1 MKQVLFIIAVALYLV
16 SLCACGDQKIQSK
29 SKQDSATEQVVQEQ
43 MANATGETS
52 APPTAIP
59 EQQPASEESVSEPEQ
74 AQPAEAFPDDEPSQS
89 ASNLDVDLTT
99 LSSTM
104 VYSEVY
110 NMMYEPDRY
119 VGKRIKMDGQFAV
132 YEDPNTG
139 AVYTACIIM
148 DATACCSQ
156 GLEFVLAGKKTYPN
170 DYPEFGSEIT
180 VTGTFQ
186 LYDENGRPIAI
197 WSMRRWQME
206 CKKTAYRPIGRYAG
220 PFFEIQD
227 FVWSSC
233 SCSFFSSAD
242 CLARIALTLS

>member
-1 MKQVLFIIAVALYLV
+1 MKQVIFILAVALYLV

-29 SKQDSATEQVVQEQ
+29 SKQDSATQQVVQEQ
-43 MANATGETS
+43 MANAAGETS
-52 APPTAIP
+52 TPPTAIP
-59 EQQPASEESVSEPEQ
+59 EPQPASEESVSEPEQ
-74 AQPAEAFPDDEPSQS
+74 TQPAEALPDYEPAQ
-89 ASNLDVDLTT
+89 ASGELDVDLTT

-139 AVYTACIIM
+139 AVYTACIIK

-156 GLEFVLAGKKTYPN
+156 GLEFVLAGEKTYPD
-170 DYPEFGSEIT
+170 DYPELGSEIT

-186 LYDENGRPIAI
+186 LYDENGTTYCHLVDAE
-197 WSMRRWQME
+197 M
-206 CKKTAYRPIGRYAG
+206 A
-220 PFFEIQD
+220 
-227 FVWSSC
+227 
-233 SCSFFSSAD
+233 
-242 CLARIALTLS
+242 

>member
-1 MKQVLFIIAVALYLV
+1 MKQALFILAVALYLI

-29 SKQDSATEQVVQEQ
+29 SKQDSATQQVVQEQ
-43 MANATGETS
+43 MANATGETT

-59 EQQPASEESVSEPEQ
+59 EQQPASDETTPEESLPELEQ
-74 AQPAEAFPDDEPSQS
+74 TQPAEALPDYEPAQTSEG
-89 ASNLDVDLTT
+89 LDVDLTT

-156 GLEFVLAGKKTYPN
+156 GLEFVLAGEKTYPD
-170 DYPEFGSEIT
+170 DYPELGSEIT
-180 VTGTFQ
+180 VTGIFQ
-186 LYDENGRPIAI
+186 LYDENGTTYCHLVNAE
-197 WSMRRWQME
+197 M
-206 CKKTAYRPIGRYAG
+206 A
-220 PFFEIQD
+220 
-227 FVWSSC
+227 
-233 SCSFFSSAD
+233 
-242 CLARIALTLS
+242 

>member
-1 MKQVLFIIAVALYLV
+1 MKQALFILAVALYLV

-29 SKQDSATEQVVQEQ
+29 SKQDSATQQVVQEQ
-43 MANATGETS
+43 MANATGETT

-59 EQQPASEESVSEPEQ
+59 EQQPASDDTTPERSVPKPEQ
-74 AQPAEAFPDDEPSQS
+74 TQPAEALPDYEPSQS
-89 ASNLDVDLTT
+89 ANELDVDLTT

-139 AVYTACIIM
+139 AVYTACIII

-156 GLEFVLAGKKTYPN
+156 GLEFVLAGEKTYPD
-170 DYPEFGSEIT
+170 DYPELGSEIT
-180 VTGTFQ
+180 VTGVFQ
-186 LYDENGRPIAI
+186 LYDENGATYCHLVDAE
-197 WSMRRWQME
+197 MF
-206 CKKTAYRPIGRYAG
+206 A
-220 PFFEIQD
+220 
-227 FVWSSC
+227 
-233 SCSFFSSAD
+233 
-242 CLARIALTLS
+242 

>member
-29 SKQDSATEQVVQEQ
+29 SKQDSAIEQVVQEQ

-74 AQPAEAFPDDEPSQS
+74 TQPAEALPDDEPSQS

-156 GLEFVLAGKKTYPN
+156 WLEFVLAGEHSYPA
-170 DYPEFGSEIT
+170 DYPELGTEIT
-180 VTGTFQ
+180 VVGIFQ
-186 LYDENGRPIAI
+186 TYEENGYMYCHLVDAE
-197 WSMRRWQME
+197 MTE
-206 CKKTAYRPIGRYAG
+206 
-220 PFFEIQD
+220 
-227 FVWSSC
+227 
-233 SCSFFSSAD
+233 
-242 CLARIALTLS
+242 

>member
-1 MKQVLFIIAVALYLV
+1 MKQVLFILAVAFYLV

-110 NMMYEPDRY
+110 NMMYEPDR
-119 VGKRIKMDGQFAV
+119 
-132 YEDPNTG
+132 
-139 AVYTACIIM
+139 
-148 DATACCSQ
+148 
-156 GLEFVLAGKKTYPN
+156 
-170 DYPEFGSEIT
+170 
-180 VTGTFQ
+180 
-186 LYDENGRPIAI
+186 
-197 WSMRRWQME
+197 
-206 CKKTAYRPIGRYAG
+206 
-220 PFFEIQD
+220 
-227 FVWSSC
+227 
-233 SCSFFSSAD
+233 
-242 CLARIALTLS
+242 

>member
-1 MKQVLFIIAVALYLV
+1 MKQALFILAVALYLV

-29 SKQDSATEQVVQEQ
+29 SKQDSATQQVVQEQ
-43 MANATGETS
+43 MANAAGETS

-59 EQQPASEESVSEPEQ
+59 EPQSASEASVPEPEQ
-74 AQPAEAFPDDEPSQS
+74 TQPAEALPDYEPAQ
-89 ASNLDVDLTT
+89 ASEGLDVDLTA

-119 VGKRIKMDGQFAV
+119 VGKRIKMNGQFAV

-156 GLEFVLAGKKTYPN
+156 GLEFVLADEKTYPD
-170 DYPEFGSEIT
+170 DYPERGSEST
-180 VTGTFQ
+180 VTGVFQ
-186 LYDENGRPIAI
+186 LYDENGTTYCHLVDAE
-197 WSMRRWQME
+197 M
-206 CKKTAYRPIGRYAG
+206 A
-220 PFFEIQD
+220 
-227 FVWSSC
+227 
-233 SCSFFSSAD
+233 
-242 CLARIALTLS
+242 